1 MTLATLLGGRST
13 VGYWGITTAE
23 RNKPY
28 KVTHR
33 YHGAIDGSG
42 AARSILGE
50 EGLGLGWLTGAG
62 ESLQSQLKPHIIPE
76 HSEFQPQK
84 FSGPV
89 CDSKEPVIRRGKP
102 RKRHT

>member
-1 MTLATLLGGRST
+1 VTLATLLGGRST

-33 YHGAIDGSG
+33 YRGAIDGSG

-62 ESLQSQLKPHIIPE
+62 ESLQSQLKPHIIP
-76 HSEFQPQK
+76 SILN
-84 FSGPV
+84 FSLKNFPV
-89 CDSKEPVIRRGKP
+89 LCVT
-102 RKRHT
+102 RKNL